1 MKSILLVRLSA
12 MGDLVQSLGAVA
24 SLRRVHPDW
33 RVTVVTQREW
43 VPLLEGVEGVDRV
56 VPFHRRGGL
65 PALWALRRELRR
77 EPYDVALDL
86 QGNWKSAMV
95 TRLSGARDRVGMAGE
110 WRQEPRSAWLLRRT
124 IACDATPH
132 PARAAWEL
140 VKQAAPDAPFC
151 HPALLATEAELLD
164 ERAVLTELGIDV
176 GRAFRVVVVTETS
189 DPRALRPSAVRELTR
204 DGMPTVLLLGPGEAA
219 VPTPQGMVVRHGRG
233 DVRRMIALGKLV
245 STAGGEVLGPDQGA
259 THVLLASGAA
269 GRVFFGSQD
278 PHRTAPVTAQAM
290 VRTGELACR
299 PCRNRRCNNPE
310 GVLCMEFDAATLTP
324 VRSMLPPAGATGA
337 GPWSAAD
344 LA

>member
-24 SLRRVHPDW
+24 SLRQVHPDW

-43 VPLLEGVEGVDRV
+43 VPLLEGVEGIDRV

-95 TRLSGARDRVGMAGE
+95 TRLSGARDRIGMAGA

-176 GRAFRVVVVTETS
+176 DRAFHVVVVTETS
-189 DPRALRPSAVRELTR
+189 DPRVDSRWHADRVAAGAWRGGRADSA
-204 DGMPTVLLLGPGEAA
+204 
-219 VPTPQGMVVRHGRG
+219 RHGR
-233 DVRRMIALGKLV
+233 
-245 STAGGEVLGPDQGA
+245 SPW
-259 THVLLASGAA
+259 
-269 GRVFFGSQD
+269 
-278 PHRTAPVTAQAM
+278 P
-290 VRTGELACR
+290 
-299 PCRNRRCNNPE
+299 RRC
-310 GVLCMEFDAATLTP
+310 
-324 VRSMLPPAGATGA
+324 
-337 GPWSAAD
+337 SAHDCARQVGLD
-344 LA
+344 CWR

>member
-1 MKSILLVRLSA
+1 
-12 MGDLVQSLGAVA
+12 
-24 SLRRVHPDW
+24 
-33 RVTVVTQREW
+33 
-43 VPLLEGVEGVDRV
+43 
-56 VPFHRRGGL
+56 
-65 PALWALRRELRR
+65 
-77 EPYDVALDL
+77 
-86 QGNWKSAMV
+86 MV

-219 VPTPQGMVVRHGRG
+219 VPTP
-233 DVRRMIALGKLV
+233 
-245 STAGGEVLGPDQGA
+245 
-259 THVLLASGAA
+259 ASGAA